1 MLNLND
7 NESIIAFSYQITITY
22 VHVHVDTRV
31 ASYVVF
37 LSLRFITDCCIND
50 QFYFNLCV
58 GCTVKI
64 NINK

>member
-7 NESIIAFSYQITITY
+7 NESIIAFSDQITITY
-22 VHVHVDTRV
+22 VHIHIDTRV

-50 QFYFNLCV
+50 
-58 GCTVKI
+58 
-64 NINK
+64 